1 MSTELWQRAREL
13 FAKVVELPAGEQS
26 DALHRQCGGNAEL
39 LAAAT
44 RLLDKHTQQSKGS
57 SLLSPGEVVEKRF
70 RVRRLVGRGG
80 MGEVY
85 LCDDIELGQPV
96 ALKALRAE
104 GAGSAETAVRFRR
117 EIQLARRVTHPNVC
131 RVFELGR
138 HQSDGG
144 QIDYYTMEYVDGE
157 TLAEMLER
165 KGRLSPEEAQPII
178 EQIAAGLEALHEREI
193 IHRDLKPGNV
203 LLERRP
209 SGRLRVA
216 LTDFGIAGTT
226 GRQAEADSF
235 ITLGGQVM
243 GTPEYMAPEQ
253 LAGVAAGPATDLFA
267 LGVTVYETLTGERPF
282 PNENYRTA
290 TPTAPR
296 THNAEIPPAWEALI
310 LDCLQAEITKRPQSV
325 DAVFEALGGRRQ
337 RGFDPST
344 APTIALPVARQPRRS
359 FVWLAWA
366 GALAA
371 ILALVWMG
379 SRLSERTPEGRRVAV
394 MPFVAASSDPEL
406 QVLADGLTDTVTS
419 RLSQYEGLNEEF
431 LVVPASEVRKV
442 GVQSASMAQG
452 TLGVNYAVEGHLA
465 AQDDRIRLTLTVID
479 TERMVQ
485 RETAVVNGS
494 RARALDL
501 EDDAVTKLATLLD
514 LHAIPEQVE
523 GIASVSPG
531 AEEFYLQGKGYL
543 QRSDDLDSVDNAI
556 QLFEKSVALDPNYE
570 RAYAGLSQA
579 YLYKHDR
586 TMDPAWITKAEE
598 AARRAVELNPELL
611 EAQTALGY
619 ALLAL
624 GEPETALRQFEAALK
639 LSPRSEDAYAG
650 LAKSYAESADTAPT
664 EQEKQKKRQ
673 EAEAAYYK
681 AISLRPND
689 WVSYKRLGLFY
700 YETGRIEEAIKQYKI
715 VTDLAPDNAH
725 AYNNLGVF
733 SVYLGKHDEAR
744 AYFEKALEI
753 DPDRVSALT
762 GLGKLLSDAGDMGA
776 AARQYERALEKNP
789 NNQTAWANLGA
800 VYEGLKRHEDAE
812 RAYRRAID
820 IVMERMRVEGESD
833 LNHSLLA
840 HHFAGLGD
848 FEKAR
853 RHADKAVS
861 SDNAR
866 VQLNLAIAY
875 SRSGDDDAA
884 RAAIR
889 RTLAGGETIDAI
901 RRIKS
906 LERLLPDQIR

>member
-1 MSTELWQRAREL
+1 VSTELWQRAREL

-44 RLLDKHTQQSKGS
+44 RLLDKHAQRSKGS
-57 SLLSPGEVVEKRF
+57 SLLSAGEVIEKRF

-104 GAGSAETAVRFRR
+104 GAGGAETAVRFRR

-138 HQSDGG
+138 HPSDAG

-165 KGRLSPEEAQPII
+165 RGRLSPEDARPIL

-209 SGRLRVA
+209 SGRLRVV

-235 ITLGGQVM
+235 VTVGGQIL

-267 LGVTVYETLTGERPF
+267 LGVTLYETLTGERPF
-282 PNENYRTA
+282 PNDSYRTA
-290 TPTAPR
+290 TPIAPR
-296 THNAEIPPAWEALI
+296 THNPEIPPSWEALI
-310 LDCLQAEITKRPQSV
+310 LDCLQPEITKRPQSV

-344 APTIALPVARQPRRS
+344 APTITLPARRRKS

-371 ILALVWMG
+371 ALALVWMG
-379 SRLSERTPEGRRVAV
+379 SRLPEAKPEGRRVAV
-394 MPFVAASSDPEL
+394 MPFVTASSDREL

-419 RLSQYEGLNEEF
+419 RLSQYEGLNEQF

-442 GVQSASMAQG
+442 GVQSASTAQG
-452 TLGVNYAVEGHLA
+452 ALGVNYAVEGHIA

-485 RETAVVNGS
+485 QETAVINGS

-501 EDDAVTKLATLLD
+501 EDEAVAKLATLLD
-514 LHAIPEQVE
+514 LHALPEQVE
-523 GIASVSPG
+523 SIASVSPG
-531 AEEFYLQGKGYL
+531 AEEFYLQGKGYI
-543 QRSDDLDSVDNAI
+543 QRSDDLASVNNAI
-556 QLFEKSVALDPNYE
+556 QLFEKSVTLDPNYA

-579 YLYKHDR
+579 HLYKHDR
-586 TMDPAWITKAEE
+586 TMDPAWITKAAE

-611 EAQTALGY
+611 EAQTALGN

-624 GEPETALRQFEAALK
+624 GEPETALRQFEAALA
-639 LSPRSEDAYAG
+639 LSPRSEEAYAG
-650 LAKSYAESADTAPT
+650 LAKSYAESANAAPT
-664 EQEKQKKRQ
+664 EQEKQKKRK

-689 WVSYKRLGLFY
+689 WVAYKRLGLFY
-700 YETGRIEEAIKQYKI
+700 YETGRLEDAIKQYQI

-733 SVYLGKHDEAR
+733 CVLLGRR
-744 AYFEKALEI
+744 AESRAHFEKALEL
-753 DPDRVSALT
+753 DPNRVSAMT
-762 GLGKLLSDAGDMGA
+762 GLGKLLSDAGDLA
-776 AARQYERALEKNP
+776 AAAAYYERAVEKDP
-789 NNQTAWANLGA
+789 NHQTAWANLGA
-800 VYEGLKRHEDAE
+800 CYKSLNRHEDAE
-812 RAYRRAID
+812 QAYRRAID
-820 IVMERMRVEGESD
+820 IVIERMRVQGESD
-833 LNHSLLA
+833 LNNALLA

-853 RHADKAVS
+853 SYAGKAVA
-861 SDNAR
+861 SDNSR

-875 SRSGDDDAA
+875 SQAGDDEDA
-884 RAAIR
+884 RAAVR
-889 RTLAGGETIDAI
+889 RALAAGETMDEIK
-901 RRIKS
+901 RIKS
-906 LERLLPDQIR
+906 LERLLPDSIR